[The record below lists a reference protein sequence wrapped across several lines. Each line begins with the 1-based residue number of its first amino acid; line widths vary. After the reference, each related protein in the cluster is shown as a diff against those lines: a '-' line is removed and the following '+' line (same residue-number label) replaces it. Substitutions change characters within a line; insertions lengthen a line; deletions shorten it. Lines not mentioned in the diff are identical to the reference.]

1 MGGSERTNG
10 LGKGEWWGGEGAG
23 RGAMLDTSPD
33 KIYIN
38 ITRDQTELF
47 FLKFFSMDLSL
58 WSDGGIGWGGGKTL
72 KFGADFWGGGGVTH
86 DFNHFFQ
93 QSTNASKYIGFE
105 TFDRKEKKKK
115 RGGFNRTRKRR
126 WARPGCFCHS
136 FWVVFFSIVCFYT
149 FLPLYLL

>member
-1 MGGSERTNG
+1 
-10 LGKGEWWGGEGAG
+10 
-23 RGAMLDTSPD
+23 
-33 KIYIN
+33 
-38 ITRDQTELF
+38 
-47 FLKFFSMDLSL
+47 MDLSL

-115 RGGFNRTRKRR
+115 RGGSIGQGKDGGQGQVVFVILFG
-126 WARPGCFCHS
+126 WFFFPSFASIHS
-136 FWVVFFSIVCFYT
+136 FPYIYFDD
-149 FLPLYLL
+149 LLV

>member
-1 MGGSERTNG
+1 
-10 LGKGEWWGGEGAG
+10 
-23 RGAMLDTSPD
+23 
-33 KIYIN
+33 
-38 ITRDQTELF
+38 
-47 FLKFFSMDLSL
+47 MDLSL

-105 TFDRKEKKKK
+105 TFDRKEKKKS
-115 RGGFNRTRKRR
+115 GGFQSDKEKTVGK
-126 WARPGCFCHS
+126 ARLFLS
-136 FWVVFFSIVCFYT
+136 FFLGGFFFSIVCFYT